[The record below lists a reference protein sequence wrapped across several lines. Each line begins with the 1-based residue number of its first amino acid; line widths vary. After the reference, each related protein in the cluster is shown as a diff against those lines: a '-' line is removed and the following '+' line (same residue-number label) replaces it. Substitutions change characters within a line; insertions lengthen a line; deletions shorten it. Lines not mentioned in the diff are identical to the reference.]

1 MYIRNYSANTYE
13 ESKNISYFDQYFP
26 HVFLFHISALTVT
39 NTNCTDY
46 DIKLVNNSISNEGKL
61 MMCINGVWGVFCY
74 NSITTNDAK
83 VICKHLG
90 YPSAS

>member
-1 MYIRNYSANTYE
+1 MGIILLTHNYE
-13 ESKNISYFDQYFP
+13 ESKNVSYHFFP
-26 HVFLFHISALTVT
+26 NVFLFHISALTVT

-90 YPSAS
+90 YPSAG